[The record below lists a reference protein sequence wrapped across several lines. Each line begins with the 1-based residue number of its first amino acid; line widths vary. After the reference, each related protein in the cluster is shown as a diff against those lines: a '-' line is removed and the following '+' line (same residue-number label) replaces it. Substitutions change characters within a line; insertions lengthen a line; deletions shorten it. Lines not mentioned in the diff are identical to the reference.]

1 MKKAKF
7 SGIKNFSFMKFLIV
21 LPLLLF
27 VMFYSNPVNA
37 QETGAYSP
45 AELRQVMT
53 NVLAG
58 IEKATG
64 SEPKASKAISEISNE
79 AVETIFNSMG
89 DKEKFISAAQQILNR
104 IDSAGAGPTVAA
116 AGVSKAPLRIQG
128 SSNTTPFPPNY
139 PPEGSV
145 PFAYLSLLG
154 LVQAVDD
161 RCDGEGLE
169 IYKAVLAGAETAMV
183 YADGACKIAN
193 AICTA
198 TACVPAACL
207 IPCIPGEALCI
218 ATEAANMA
226 VITAKIPIKLCDAQ
240 EAAVNSAEIEAGYEN
255 GVTTLGALGSQ
266 GDTIDNL
273 VNALAAHDA
282 NIDGDLAAHD
292 NRIKN
297 QLSTHDTDIKGL
309 LSTILANQA
318 EIIKLLKTPE
328 GRRPGWNKVGY

>member
-1 MKKAKF
+1 
-7 SGIKNFSFMKFLIV
+7 
-21 LPLLLF
+21 
-27 VMFYSNPVNA
+27 
-37 QETGAYSP
+37 
-45 AELRQVMT
+45 MT

-64 SEPKASKAISEISNE
+64 GEPKASKAISEISDE

-89 DKEKFISAAQQILNR
+89 DKEKFISSAQQILNR

-145 PFAYLSLLG
+145 PFAFLYPLG
-154 LVQAVDD
+154 LVQTVDD
-161 RCDGEGLE
+161 RCDGQGLE
-169 IYKAVLAGAETAMV
+169 YYKAFLAGAETAMV
-183 YADGACKIAN
+183 VAESACKAGN
-193 AICTA
+193 AACTA
-198 TACVPAACL
+198 SACL
-207 IPCIPGEALCI
+207 PVVCLVVCIPAESLCI
-218 ATEAANMA
+218 ATEAANLL
-226 VITAKIPIKLCDAQ
+226 VLTLKIPIKLCDAQ

-255 GVTTLGALGSQ
+255 GVKTLGALGSQ

-292 NRIKN
+292 IRIKN

-328 GRRPGWNKVGY
+328 GKRPGWNKVGY